1 MSERSFIPN
10 YNYNFNNN
18 NYNNYN
24 DYDIYNNYYFNE
36 RNFNPFINDLNNSF
50 DSIDS
55 NLYENKLDLV
65 KDKNAF
71 RDDIL
76 NQTIVP
82 KENNFDNYG
91 IKMDQSTTKFTDKFS
106 GNKRNRCKEKV
117 SQKKKGQ
124 KTRKEKEVYIEIN
137 TISNENKN
145 KMGRKKK
152 DDINKGIHTKYSADN
167 IIRKIKSNFFLFIH
181 NLLNKSLKDKGMKFL
196 KLNSKLNEVLK
207 RDYNLE
213 LLNRTNKRHL

>member
-10 YNYNFNNN
+10 YNYNYNFNSNT
-18 NYNNYN
+18 YNNYN

-50 DSIDS
+50 DSMDS
-55 NLYENKLDLV
+55 NLYENKLDFV

-106 GNKRNRCKEKV
+106 GNKRNRYKENV

-137 TISNENKN
+137 TINNENKN

-181 NLLNKSLKDKGMKFL
+181 K
-196 KLNSKLNEVLK
+196 
-207 RDYNLE
+207 
-213 LLNRTNKRHL
+213 